1 LLATIQGG
9 PVEHLIKHVIGCL
22 TKMLICRFK
31 FDAMHAVTGAYA
43 RPIFVDALGAPEDC
57 IMNGIPKEDFGGGHP
72 DPNLTYAE
80 ELVTEMFGPDAPDF
94 GAASDG
100 MQ

>member
-43 RPIFVDALGAPEDC
+43 RPIFVDALGAPEV
-57 IMNGIPKEDFGGGHP
+57 K
-72 DPNLTYAE
+72 
-80 ELVTEMFGPDAPDF
+80 
-94 GAASDG
+94 
-100 MQ
+100 